1 MIIEVPT
8 FLVAGHETTSTATT
22 WALYA
27 LTQAPEI
34 QTKLRKELFSV
45 STDNPTMDELN
56 ELPYLEAV
64 VRETLRLYAPVP
76 STVRVA
82 VKDDVLP
89 LGTPVRTK
97 SGKLL
102 ESLVFVLF
110 LFSHSRSMFTNLR
123 TNRIRKGQTFF
134 IPILA
139 LNRST
144 VLWGEDAR
152 EFKPERWSESKVPDS
167 VASIPGVW
175 GNMLTFLG
183 GPRAC
188 IGYRFSLVE

>member
-1 MIIEVPT
+1 MLPKNNSSAVAHKMIIEVPT

-34 QTKLRKELFSV
+34 QTKLRKELLSV

-76 STVRVA
+76 STIRVA

-89 LGTPVRTK
+89 LGTPV
-97 SGKLL
+97 
-102 ESLVFVLF
+102 
-110 LFSHSRSMFTNLR
+110 
-123 TNRIRKGQTFF
+123 
-134 IPILA
+134 
-139 LNRST
+139 
-144 VLWGEDAR
+144 
-152 EFKPERWSESKVPDS
+152 
-167 VASIPGVW
+167 
-175 GNMLTFLG
+175 
-183 GPRAC
+183 
-188 IGYRFSLVE
+188 